1 MRRILPLI
9 VLLALL
15 VCPFASPAD
24 TVPGAPLSRSYG
36 SEHTRAKPGHLALAT
51 SPDGELFAGNQEG
64 VLRFNGIDWRLTML
78 PARSAAHSLA
88 IGSDGLVYVGG
99 YDTFGRLAPDGEG
112 GVAYEE
118 LLDDA
123 GLTGDQRHLGFV
135 FQAIATPDGVYFR
148 TENRLVLMP
157 TNGGKARQWPLPG
170 EARSFYW
177 MRGELLARIHGQGLV
192 RFKDGKFE
200 LLPGGEALAQIPLPG
215 IVMRGE
221 DLLLVTGKGLYLAND
236 RGVSRLEGPASDLM
250 ATIRGY
256 TVRELG
262 DGSVV
267 VGTLDGDLVRF
278 DAQLRVRE
286 NLDLGNYGIL
296 ALEVDRE
303 GGLWVATENELKRL
317 TLPSPWSSLGESEGI
332 AGNPNDFEWHAGAL
346 WLATSQGV
354 QRIRPSEDGKPTAER
369 LPWTDYE
376 GYALLSAKDDLLIGV
391 REGLLVLEPGAEAPR
406 TLFAHPHHG
415 VFALMPSRHD
425 PDLVYGLGGPDL
437 LLLHHRQGRWQAGA
451 RVSMGDISVF
461 GIEEG
466 DTAGDMWI
474 GDSRGP
480 VQRWQVDPAT
490 GEVGSREVYDDSR
503 GLAVNPQFGTGV
515 FRFEDRIRATS
526 GDAGF
531 VLEGERFVSDRAP
544 PITLVDRPH
553 ELTVEQTPL
562 GDYAYTT
569 RELWYRAK
577 GGQQWQPLYPGG
589 RGMAGYSYVRY
600 GKDGVLRI
608 ATWTG
613 LLQYNPD
620 ESRGEPHPLQL
631 GMESVIAQNEAGETK
646 VLQTTTNAAEPARLP
661 PGYSMQLRF
670 SMVSMESGA
679 EFRYQ
684 LHGVTAGWS
693 EWADRDL
700 FIRAL
705 PPGDYALEVQARTG
719 TGRQPAA
726 MTYRFRVL
734 PSWYQQWWVQVLAG
748 LALLGLAVAVA
759 LWLVRLRTARFKEAN
774 RRLEARIAERTH
786 ELEDANRKLAELATE
801 DALTGVANR
810 RALEN
815 GLRREWYR
823 CLDQR
828 RPLSVLMIDVDHFK
842 AYNDAHG
849 HLEGDVQLRGIAQRL
864 SQQHDPQRELLAR
877 YGGEEFALLLPGVHA
892 EEARRRAESIRAAIA
907 SSDAGMT
914 VSVGVAG
921 AVPDVQS
928 EPDSLLRRADAAL
941 YEAKRAGRNRVAAD
955 AGVATG

>member
-1 MRRILPLI
+1 MLPLI

-15 VCPFASPAD
+15 VCPVASRAD
-24 TVPGAPLSRSYG
+24 TVAGAPLSRSYG
-36 SEHTRAKPGHLALAT
+36 SEDTRAKPGHLALAT
-51 SPDGELFAGNQEG
+51 SQDGEIYAGNQEG

-88 IGSDGLVYVGG
+88 IGDDGLVYVGG

-118 LLDDA
+118 LLDAA

-135 FQAIATPDGVYFR
+135 YQAIATPDGIYFR
-148 TENRLVLMP
+148 TERRLILFP
-157 TNGGKARQWPLPG
+157 TDGGKARQWPLPG

-177 MRGELLARIHGQGLV
+177 VGGQMLARIQGQGLV
-192 RFKDGKFE
+192 RFDDGRFH
-200 LLPGGEALAQIPLPG
+200 LLPGGEVLADIPLPG
-215 IVMRGE
+215 IVQWGD
-221 DLLLVTGKGLYLAND
+221 DLLLVTGDGLFLSGSQ
-236 RGVSRLEGPASDLM
+236 GVTKVEGRVSELLSDM
-250 ATIRGY
+250 RGY
-256 TVRELG
+256 TVRQLS

-267 VGTLDGDLVRF
+267 VGSLDGGLLRF
-278 DAQLRVRE
+278 DSELRVRE

-303 GGLWVATENELKRL
+303 GGLWVATENTLKRL
-317 TLPSPWSSLGESEGI
+317 TLPSPWSHLGESEGI
-332 AGNPNDFEWHAGAL
+332 AGNPNDFEWFDRAL

-354 QRIRPSEDGKPTAER
+354 QRIRPADDGRPVTER

-376 GYALLSAKDDLLIGV
+376 AYTLLAAKDELLIGV
-391 REGLLVLEPGAEAPR
+391 REGLLVLSQGGGEPR
-406 TLFAHPHHG
+406 RLFEHPHHG

-451 RVSMGDISVF
+451 RVSLGDISAF
-461 GIEEG
+461 GMEEG
-466 DTAGDMWI
+466 EAAGELWI

-480 VQRWQVDPAT
+480 VQRWRLDPDT
-490 GEVGSREVYDDSR
+490 GEVASREMYGDSR
-503 GLAVNPQFGTGV
+503 GLAVSPRFGTSV
-515 FRFEDRIRATS
+515 FRFEDQIHATS
-526 GDAGF
+526 GEQGF
-531 VLEGERFVSDRAP
+531 RLEGDRFVADQAP
-544 PITLVDRPH
+544 PITLVARPH
-553 ELTVEQTPL
+553 EMSVEQTPL

-569 RELWYRAK
+569 RELWYRPK
-577 GGQQWQPLYPGG
+577 GEQQWQPLHPGG
-589 RGMAGYSYVRY
+589 RGLAGYSLVRF

-613 LLQYNPD
+613 LLQFNPE
-620 ESRGEPHPLQL
+620 ESRTESRPLQL
-631 GMESVIAQNEAGETK
+631 GMESVIAQNEAGETR
-646 VLQTTTNAAEPARLP
+646 VLPTRTDGAEPVRLP
-661 PGYSMQLRF
+661 PGHSLSLRF
-670 SMVSMESGA
+670 AMVSMESGA

-684 LHGVTAGWS
+684 LHGVTTDWS

-719 TGRQPAA
+719 TGRQPPA

-734 PSWYQQWWVQVLAG
+734 PFWYQQWWVQALAG
-748 LALLGLAVAVA
+748 LALLGFAVAVA
-759 LWLVRLRTARFKEAN
+759 LWLVRLRTERFLEAN

-864 SQQHDPQRELLAR
+864 AQQHDPQRELLSR

-892 EEARRRAESIRAAIA
+892 AEAQRRAETIRAAIA

-914 VSVGVAG
+914 VSIGVAG
-921 AVPDVQS
+921 AVPEVQA

-955 AGVATG
+955 AGGEAG